1 MQKDYL
7 TLAFKS
13 LKHRGLRSW
22 LTMLGILIGIA
33 AVISLIS
40 LGNALQ
46 LAVASQFGISATEII
61 TIEAGGISGFGPPG
75 STVTNPLTQKDFE
88 EVQRLSSIKRTIKRN
103 IVNIKLEYN
112 DNLIFTFITN
122 VPDGEDRK
130 FLYEQLDEE
139 VVVGRFLKDSDSGKV
154 FLGYNF
160 YVDKVGLGKE
170 IISGKKILINDK
182 SFEVV
187 GILDKK
193 GSFIFDNSV
202 FTNEKDMQRLFG
214 KTDDIDIIVVQPKD
228 KDEIEKTKE
237 DIEKVLRKTRN
248 VKEGEEDFVVSTPE
262 ASLATVNNIIGGVKI
277 FIVIVASIS
286 IFIGAVGIVN
296 TMTTSVLERIKE
308 IGIMKAI
315 GAKNKHIFLQF
326 LIESGLL
333 GLAGGIMGAIIG
345 SIIGVLGTIGVS
357 NFIGAELK
365 PNIDFVLILFS
376 LIGSFVVGGVAGIV
390 PAMNAAKQNPVEALR
405 K

>member
-1 MQKDYL
+1 
-7 TLAFKS
+7 
-13 LKHRGLRSW
+13 
-22 LTMLGILIGIA
+22 
-33 AVISLIS
+33 LIS

-345 SIIGVLGTIGVS
+345 SVIGVLGTIGVS